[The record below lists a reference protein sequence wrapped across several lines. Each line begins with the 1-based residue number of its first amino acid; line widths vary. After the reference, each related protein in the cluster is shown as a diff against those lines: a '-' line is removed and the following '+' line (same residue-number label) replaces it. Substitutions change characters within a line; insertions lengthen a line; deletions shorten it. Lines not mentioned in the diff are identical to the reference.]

1 MNNQK
6 KQSVGREVSK
16 AVLRISAPIMKDL
29 MQRQLDRELGKLSN
43 IGTLRTPAQ
52 GWIRS
57 IRQAL
62 GMTTAQLARR
72 LGVVQQRVTA
82 IEQAEQ
88 TGGIRLET
96 LQKVAQ
102 ALNCELAYFLV
113 PKEPLEK
120 HVKSK
125 ANEVAKRKMEFLE
138 HSMALEAQSVGSE
151 ERRSQIEKL
160 AKELIEK
167 HSKEIW
173 DEE

>member
-1 MNNQK
+1 MKNQK
-6 KQSVGREVSK
+6 KQNVGREVSE
-16 AVLRISAPIMKDL
+16 AIRMPSPIMRDL

-43 IGTLRTPAQ
+43 IGTPRTPAQ

-62 GMTTAQLARR
+62 GMTTAQLAKR

-88 TGGIRLET
+88 NGGIRLET
-96 LQKVAQ
+96 LQKAAQ
-102 ALNCELAYFLV
+102 ALDCELAYFLV
-113 PKEPLEK
+113 PKQPIEE
-120 HVKSK
+120 HVKNK
-125 ANEVAKRKMEFLE
+125 ANEAAKRKLAFLE